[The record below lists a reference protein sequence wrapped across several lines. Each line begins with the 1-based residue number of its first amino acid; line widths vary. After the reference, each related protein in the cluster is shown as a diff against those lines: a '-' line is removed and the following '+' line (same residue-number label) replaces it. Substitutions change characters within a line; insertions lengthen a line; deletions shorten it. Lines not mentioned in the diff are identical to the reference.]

1 MSRISRQALVSAVA
15 RVGAMD
21 LTQKEQLADELF
33 RAQPHVFASFL
44 VQQQLGVSLVKR
56 DFLLDILLV
65 CFQAMKESGLSWPLF
80 TEDEQD
86 RQVRRLVATVKF
98 SDDLRGSLRDR
109 ALQQFIDAHPEKD
122 LFAFVQ
128 SETAKWLQRAEP
140 EESDKFVVMAALN
153 LVACIA
159 FVPLAA

>member
-21 LTQKEQLADELF
+21 LTQKEQLAGELF

-44 VQQQLGVSLVKR
+44 VQQQLGVSLAKR

-65 CFQAMKESGLSWPLF
+65 CFQAMKESGLSWPLI

-86 RQVRRLVATVKF
+86 RQMRRLVATVKF
-98 SDDLRGSLRDR
+98 SANLRGSLREDPGR
-109 ALQQFIDAHPEKD
+109 ARCAVQRPQGQTGFSGQCVIYRVEIRPRASFLEICAH
-122 LFAFVQ
+122 
-128 SETAKWLQRAEP
+128 
-140 EESDKFVVMAALN
+140 ALR
-153 LVACIA
+153 L
-159 FVPLAA
+159 P